1 MKARPTQSRKGVKGG
16 LRPFSSAPR
25 RVKGQ
30 RPLWGLGQRPNSS
43 TVDHSKGEVNKGAGS
58 EASLPVTLRS
68 RRSAPKLL
76 YPPFAHCR
84 AKWARLN
91 CWSCDHS
98 CFSPNAGISP
108 LRRRQGAMETDEVR
122 DRPLDPFVFPYPDL
136 TFIGSRQI
144 FGIRTSKSTHKSAF
158 SGVSPPFIIE
168 RRSFDEKAF

>member
-1 MKARPTQSRKGVKGG
+1 MTKRPTESRGGVKG
-16 LRPFSSAPR
+16 R
-25 RVKGQ
+25 RSLVGF
-30 RPLWGLGQRPNSS
+30 GQRPNCSS
-43 TVDHSKGEVNKGAGS
+43 FNLLQGKSQQGAGS

-68 RRSAPKLL
+68 RRSAPNLL
-76 YPPFAHCR
+76 YQPLAHCR
-84 AKWARLN
+84 AKWARPRS
-91 CWSCDHS
+91 WSCRHS
-98 CFSPNAGISP
+98 MTFPQAGISP

-122 DRPLDPFVFPYPDL
+122 DRPLGNLRCTLPYL